1 MLYRHMFAL
10 LVLGFLP
17 PFLMLVVVSSERNDL
32 EERLKQPTYHCD
44 GSETRGFAEPGS
56 PEASACWFEV
66 KK

>member
-1 MLYRHMFAL
+1 MRNES
-10 LVLGFLP
+10 
-17 PFLMLVVVSSERNDL
+17 PFLWLVIGIIGITSAASAWIQADQINELQR
-32 EERLKQPTYHCD
+32 QPTYHCD

>member
-1 MLYRHMFAL
+1 MRELPQWIIL
-10 LVLGFLP
+10 LMIGIIGITAS
-17 PFLMLVVVSSERNDL
+17 VSATIQRMEINEL
-32 EERLKQPTYHCD
+32 KKQPTYHCD